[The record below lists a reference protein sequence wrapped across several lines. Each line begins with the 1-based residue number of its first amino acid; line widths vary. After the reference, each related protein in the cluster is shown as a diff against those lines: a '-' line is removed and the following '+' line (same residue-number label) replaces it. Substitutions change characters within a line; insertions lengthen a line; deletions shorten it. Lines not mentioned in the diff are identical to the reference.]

1 MMNEKSVA
9 IIIPAYNE
17 ELTIEKVIKDFHSIS
32 PHAEIIIVDNCSS
45 DRTQILAKQQL
56 AGLPHC
62 KGRIIYEA
70 RRGKAAAMRRAFKE
84 VDADIYVMVDADCT
98 YPAQDLPKLIEPVR
112 QNEADIVIGNR
123 HAQGRYNKENK
134 RPFHSVGNRLVLYL
148 INLLFN
154 GNLKDI
160 LSGYRVM
167 NRQFVKNYPIL
178 SKGFGIETEMSIH
191 ALDKGYRVLELP
203 TEYKD
208 RPEGSFSKLNTI
220 KDGLMV
226 LRLIFDIFIY
236 FRPLT
241 FFSILGTILF
251 LLGSISGS
259 VPIAEFY
266 QTSKITH
273 LPLAILAVGF
283 ILCSILSYFTG
294 IILDGI
300 SRAQRFNYEL
310 SLLKKS

>member
-160 LSGYRVM
+160 L
-167 NRQFVKNYPIL
+167 L
-178 SKGFGIETEMSIH
+178 
-191 ALDKGYRVLELP
+191 
-203 TEYKD
+203 YK
-208 RPEGSFSKLNTI
+208 
-220 KDGLMV
+220 
-226 LRLIFDIFIY
+226 Y
-236 FRPLT
+236 
-241 FFSILGTILF
+241 
-251 LLGSISGS
+251 
-259 VPIAEFY
+259 
-266 QTSKITH
+266 
-273 LPLAILAVGF
+273 
-283 ILCSILSYFTG
+283 
-294 IILDGI
+294 
-300 SRAQRFNYEL
+300 
-310 SLLKKS
+310 

>member
-1 MMNEKSVA
+1 
-9 IIIPAYNE
+9 
-17 ELTIEKVIKDFHSIS
+17 
-32 PHAEIIIVDNCSS
+32 
-45 DRTQILAKQQL
+45 
-56 AGLPHC
+56 
-62 KGRIIYEA
+62 
-70 RRGKAAAMRRAFKE
+70 
-84 VDADIYVMVDADCT
+84 
-98 YPAQDLPKLIEPVR
+98 
-112 QNEADIVIGNR
+112 
-123 HAQGRYNKENK
+123 
-134 RPFHSVGNRLVLYL
+134 
-148 INLLFN
+148 
-154 GNLKDI
+154 
-160 LSGYRVM
+160 
-167 NRQFVKNYPIL
+167 
-178 SKGFGIETEMSIH
+178 MSIH

-241 FFSILGTILF
+241 FFSIVGTILF

-259 VPIAEFY
+259 VPIVEFY